1 MSKVMGIRVLIF
13 VIAWARWK
21 GLGRGGSAV
30 VAVRVGCVGDDGE
43 AAEIGLLVG
52 E

>member
-30 VAVRVGCVGDDGE
+30 VAVRVG
-43 AAEIGLLVG
+43 
-52 E
+52 